1 VKIRKDSVEY
11 LLICYNKLINI
22 KEREFGYDS
31 GNDTIIAAGFNA
43 GGDFHNAVAAS
54 ADTAAAGTRTGS

>member
-1 VKIRKDSVEY
+1 

-31 GNDTIIAAGFNA
+31 GDDTIIAAGFNA
-43 GGDFHNAVAAS
+43 GGDFHNAVAGFFRP
-54 ADTAAAGTRTGS
+54 AGGGFCRPGVSRDKNWELR

>member
-1 VKIRKDSVEY
+1 MQS
-11 LLICYNKLINI
+11 LICLILI
-22 KEREFGYDS
+22 SIEFGYDS
-31 GNDTIIAAGFNA
+31 GKDTIIAAGFNA